1 MSRYDLQNTDPRP
14 GASQASA
21 AEGLRGIVIALSV
34 AMLVFACVAATF
46 LEFRSR
52 SAHMAM
58 ANLPLAV
65 LLPFVA
71 WLLVNALL
79 KRFVPR
85 LSLTSAELRLALS
98 MLWVG
103 GSFAGYNWITQW
115 VGAMAAPRY
124 YASPENR
131 WQELIFDYLPWW
143 MFPSDFPGVTEGF
156 FLGIEK
162 GAGVPWGAWL
172 GPVFWA
178 MSAGAAMTAIGV
190 GLTAVFQKQWV
201 RHERLTYPLA
211 QVPIE
216 LTEGFD
222 RKQGW
227 PPFAR
232 QWLFWTGFAI
242 AAVPLLWNLIEY
254 WSPGFPR
261 LAIFDA
267 YYGPTGPRGAELSRY
282 LQPFSYRMLPTV
294 LGFTFLCDLNI
305 LFSIWSLWLSGQ
317 LGLYAM
323 SRVGFS
329 VGLAGQEAKPSAIL
343 GLFTHGVSMGLVVW
357 TLWAARGHLK
367 RVFRQV
373 VRPRDDEEAETA
385 ILRPRLALISIL
397 AGAIYMVFWLNRAGY
412 SVTIGLAWLLLF
424 WASILVVMKFLA
436 ASGFAYLFPGFGT
449 SILNM
454 TVGANRMNESTLV
467 GLRLVNWRLL
477 AGWRLPAALPHVERL
492 LGRSGRTGWVVA
504 GSLTAGMLAAIIYTV
519 SICYEEGG
527 SYVPYVVS
535 GGRAAWDVR
544 GYRKGGCRHGPRSNR
559 SGKDRGMDSG
569 WPDRGRNTVDAEPIL
584 LVAVPSSGRHADV
597 ERVRPAVCAGYI
609 PGLAGQVDGPPF
621 WRHLTVPAC
630 KTGLLRID
638 CGVRIRCWM
647 FVSGGFD
654 LVSRRRSLYP
664 WILTSATWSFTSVA

>member
-1 MSRYDLQNTDPRP
+1 MSQPESRSHVTLSEDAPV
-14 GASQASA
+14 SA
-21 AEGLRGIVIALSV
+21 AEGLRGTVIALSV
-34 AMLVFACVAATF
+34 AMLIFACVAATF

-79 KRFVPR
+79 KRFVPW
-85 LSLTSAELRLALS
+85 LSMTSAELRMALS

-131 WQELIFDYLPWW
+131 WRELIFDYLPWW

-156 FLGIEK
+156 FLGVEK

-211 QVPIE
+211 QVPLD

-222 RKQGW
+222 RKRGW
-227 PPFAR
+227 PPFVL

-242 AAVPLLWNLIEY
+242 SAIPLLWNLIEY

-323 SRVGFS
+323 SRVGFTI
-329 VGLAGQEAKPSAIL
+329 GLVGQEAKPSTIL
-343 GLFTHGVSMGLVVW
+343 GLFTHGVSMGLVIW

-367 RVFRQV
+367 KVFRQV
-373 VRPRDDEEAETA
+373 ARPRDGEAPETA
-385 ILRPRLALISIL
+385 ILSPRLALLAIL
-397 AGAIYMVFWLNRAGY
+397 AGVVYMVFWLNRTGY
-412 SVTIGLAWLLLF
+412 SVTVGLSWLLLF

-436 ASGFAYLFPGFGT
+436 ASGFAYLFPSFPT

-492 LGRSGRTGWVVA
+492 AGRPGRTGWVVA
-504 GSLTAGMLAAIIYTV
+504 VSLVAGMLAAVVYTV

-527 SYVPYVVS
+527 STFRTWSLVGAP
-535 GGRAAWDVR
+535 
-544 GYRKGGCRHGPRSNR
+544 
-559 SGKDRGMDSG
+559 RGMYEGIAKAVADTDPEVTDPGKIGVWLLGGLAAGAIQLMQSRFSW
-569 WPDRGRNTVDAEPIL
+569 WPLHPLGVML
-584 LVAVPSSGRHADV
+584 MSSGY
-597 ERVRPAVCAGYI
+597 VRLYVLDI
-609 PGLAGQVDGPPF
+609 FLVWLAK
-621 WRHLTVPAC
+621 LTV
-630 KTGLLRID
+630 LR
-638 CGVRIRCWM
+638 
-647 FVSGGFD
+647 FGGI
-654 LVSRRRSLYP
+654 SLYRRVKP
-664 WILTSATWSFTSVA
+664 VCYGLIVGYVFAVGCSFLVDLIWFPEGGHYIHGY